1 MASTSNSKLVFK
13 ILCDNDG
20 CLEVRQ
26 LNAKLAQNSFGVKLA
41 NLRSVLFDD
50 GKIAIREGKQ
60 RVPDGNI
67 RPDSLIVAKTSLR
80 LCQRKA
86 GECGLCDSLHL
97 CRYFVCGGCTFGPK
111 CKNPH
116 SLASPHNADL
126 LQRFGLQDL
135 TEKQLFQLLLQN
147 DPFLLPEVCPH
158 YNKGD
163 GPFGSC
169 RFTTSC
175 TKLHVCLHFLQG
187 DCRYGSRCKRSHS
200 VERGM
205 KLFKGFSQENMQNLY
220 KIYRN
225 KFIITGQCG
234 QHETPAA
241 AAGPV
246 LPVVTFSHQLSS
258 HQPHQMSPRSPTNS
272 VSPLKPNSEGERN
285 EICLYNIRKSCSFK
299 EKCVRVHWNLPYKWE
314 VLHRDGVTWK
324 DLPLMEEIEKAYS
337 DPTCNTSRDPLMPTL
352 GILSSL
358 KLGSASNIKQHV
370 DFNTMTYEGSPVRRL
385 STTSSVLHPPHFI
398 LTTQWIWYWKEDNGL
413 WIEYGQGGG
422 DTTVTSDTL
431 EKMYLADKDA
441 EITFQAGK
449 HQYTLHFKGA
459 KGSQTM
465 FQQNL
470 KYKTKREIRRRP
482 RFVSPQ
488 DVNDIKSGSSHSSSS
503 STAEHIP
510 PHWDKKALPDLSYKL
525 VLLSRIDPDYKIEED
540 FRRTMP
546 CSRIE
551 SIQRIQNPSLWKVFQ
566 WQKDQMQKRNGGKRV
581 DEKLLFHGTEES
593 LVDAICDQNFD
604 WRMCGVHGT
613 AYGRGSYF
621 ARDASYSDKYS
632 RTRGSLNKI
641 MFVAR
646 VLVGEYTK
654 GSSSYVR
661 PPSKAGSKA
670 LYDSCVDSERD
681 PSIFVIFEK
690 QQIYPEYLIKYR

>member
-20 CLEVRQ
+20 CLEIRQ
-26 LNAKLAQNSFGVKLA
+26 LNAKLAQNSFGVKLE

-50 GKIAIREGKQ
+50 GKIAIREGRQ
-60 RVPDGNI
+60 RVPGGNI

-86 GECGLCDSLHL
+86 GECRHCDNLHL

-116 SLASPHNADL
+116 SLASSHNADL

-158 YNKGD
+158 YNKGN

-169 RFTTSC
+169 SFTTSC
-175 TKLHVCLHFLQG
+175 TKLHVCLHFLLG
-187 DCRYGSRCKRSHS
+187 DCMYGSRCKRTHT
-200 VERGM
+200 VQQGM
-205 KLFKGFSQENMQNLY
+205 KLFKGFSQENIQNLY

-246 LPVVTFSHQLSS
+246 LPEVTFSHQLPS
-258 HQPHQMSPRSPTNS
+258 HQPPQMSPGSRTNS
-272 VSPLKPNSEGERN
+272 VGPSKPNSEGERN

-299 EKCVRVHWNLPYKWE
+299 EKCARVHWNLPYKWE
-314 VLHRDGVTWK
+314 VLRSDGVTWK
-324 DLPLMEEIEKAYS
+324 DLPFMEEIEKSYA
-337 DPTCNTSRDPLMPTL
+337 DPKRNTSVDPLLSTL

-358 KLGSASNIKQHV
+358 NLGSASNIKQHV

-385 STTSSVLHPPHFI
+385 STASSVLHPPHFI

-422 DTTVTSDTL
+422 DTTVTSETL
-431 EKMYLADKDA
+431 EKMYLADKNA

-449 HQYTLHFKGA
+449 HQYILHFKGA
-459 KGSQTM
+459 EGSQTM

-470 KYKTKREIRRRP
+470 KYKTIREIRRRP

-488 DVNDIKSGSSHSSSS
+488 DVNDIKSGSSHSSCS

-525 VLLSRIDPDYKIEED
+525 VLLSRVDPDYKIEED

-546 CSRIE
+546 GSRIE
-551 SIQRIQNPSLWKVFQ
+551 SIQRIQNPSLWK
-566 WQKDQMQKRNGGKRV
+566 KEQMQKRNGGKRV

-621 ARDASYSDKYS
+621 ARDASYSDRYS
-632 RTRGSLNKI
+632 RVRGSLNKI

-654 GSSSYVR
+654 GRSSYVR
-661 PPSKAGSKA
+661 PPPKAGSKA

>member
-1 MASTSNSKLVFK
+1 RVQWAIVFK

-26 LNAKLAQNSFGVKLA
+26 LNAKLAQNSFGVKVA

-50 GKIAIREGKQ
+50 GKIAIREGRQ
-60 RVPDGNI
+60 RVPGGNI
-67 RPDSLIVAKTSLR
+67 RPDSLVVAKTSLR

-86 GECGLCDSLHL
+86 GECGHCDGLHL
-97 CRYFVCGGCTFGPK
+97 CRYFVCGGCTFGCGLNS

-169 RFTTSC
+169 RYTTSC

-187 DCRYGSRCKRSHS
+187 DCRYGSRCKRTHT
-200 VERGM
+200 VQQGM
-205 KLFKGFSQENMQNLY
+205 KLFKGFSQENIQNLY

-225 KFIITGQCG
+225 KFIINGQCG

-241 AAGPV
+241 AGPGN
-246 LPVVTFSHQLSS
+246 
-258 HQPHQMSPRSPTNS
+258 PRSLTNS
-272 VSPLKPNSEGERN
+272 VGPSKPNSEGERN

-324 DLPLMEEIEKAYS
+324 DLPCMEEIEKAYS
-337 DPTCNTSRDPLMPTL
+337 DPTCNSSWDPL
-352 GILSSL
+352 LST
-358 KLGSASNIKQHV
+358 SASNIKQHV
-370 DFNTMTYEGSPVRRL
+370 DFKTMTYKESPVRRL
-385 STTSSVLHPPHFI
+385 STASSVLHPPHFI

-422 DTTVTSDTL
+422 DTTVTSETL

-449 HQYTLHFKGA
+449 HQYTLHFKGDE
-459 KGSQTM
+459 GSQTM

-488 DVNDIKSGSSHSSSS
+488 DVNDIKSSCS

-525 VLLSRIDPDYKIEED
+525 LLLSRVDPDYKIEED

-566 WQKDQMQKRNGGKRV
+566 WQKDQMQKRNGGTRV

-621 ARDASYSDKYS
+621 ARDASYSDRYS
-632 RTRGSLNKI
+632 RVRGSLNKI

-654 GSSSYVR
+654 GRSNYVR
-661 PPSKAGSKA
+661 PPPKAGSKA

-681 PSIFVIFEK
+681 PSIFVVFEK

>member
-1 MASTSNSKLVFK
+1 KFALIQIFNKQCPNEQTYRYQKNFGSKLVFK

-26 LNAKLAQNSFGVKLA
+26 LNAKLAQNSFGVKVA

-50 GKIAIREGKQ
+50 GKIAIREGRQ
-60 RVPDGNI
+60 RVPGGNI
-67 RPDSLIVAKTSLR
+67 RPDSLVVAKTSLR

-86 GECGLCDSLHL
+86 GECGHCDGLHL

-169 RFTTSC
+169 RYTTSC

-187 DCRYGSRCKRSHS
+187 DCRYGSRCKRTHT
-200 VERGM
+200 VQQGM
-205 KLFKGFSQENMQNLY
+205 KLFKGFSQENIQNLY

-225 KFIITGQCG
+225 KFIINGQCDI
-234 QHETPAA
+234 QSSAA
-241 AAGPV
+241 FPSA
-246 LPVVTFSHQLSS
+246 S
-258 HQPHQMSPRSPTNS
+258 TND
-272 VSPLKPNSEGERN
+272 EGERN

-324 DLPLMEEIEKAYS
+324 DLPCMEEIEKAYS
-337 DPTCNTSRDPLMPTL
+337 DPTCNSSWDPLLSTL
-352 GILSSL
+352 GILS
-358 KLGSASNIKQHV
+358 I
-370 DFNTMTYEGSPVRRL
+370 RRL
-385 STTSSVLHPPHFI
+385 STASSVLHPPHFI

-422 DTTVTSDTL
+422 DTTVTSETL

-449 HQYTLHFKGA
+449 HQYTLHFKGDE
-459 KGSQTM
+459 GSQTM

-488 DVNDIKSGSSHSSSS
+488 DVNDIKSSCS

-525 VLLSRIDPDYKIEED
+525 LLLSRVDPDYKIEED

-566 WQKDQMQKRNGGKRV
+566 WQKDQMQKRNGGTRV

-621 ARDASYSDKYS
+621 ARDASYSDRYS
-632 RTRGSLNKI
+632 RVRGSLNKI

-654 GSSSYVR
+654 GRSNYVR
-661 PPSKAGSKA
+661 PPPKAGSKA

-681 PSIFVIFEK
+681 PSIFVVFEK

>member
-1 MASTSNSKLVFK
+1 MASTSHSKLVFK
-13 ILCDNDG
+13 LLCDNDG

-50 GKIAIREGKQ
+50 GKIAIREGRQ
-60 RVPDGNI
+60 RAPGGNF
-67 RPDSLIVAKTSLR
+67 RPDSLVVAKTSLR

-86 GECGLCDSLHL
+86 GECGHCDGLHL

-116 SLASPHNADL
+116 SLASSHNAGL

-135 TEKQLFQLLLQN
+135 SEKQLFQLLLQN

-169 RFTTSC
+169 RFSTSC
-175 TKLHVCLHFLQG
+175 TKLHVCLHSLQG
-187 DCRYGSRCKRSHS
+187 DCRYGSRCKRTHS
-200 VERGM
+200 IGQGM
-205 KLFKGFSQENMQNLY
+205 KLFKGFSQENIQNLY

-225 KFIITGQCG
+225 KLIITGQCG

-246 LPVVTFSHQLSS
+246 FPEVTFSHKLPSL
-258 HQPHQMSPRSPTNS
+258 QPPLMRLGSPTNS

-285 EICLYNIRKSCSFK
+285 EICLFNIRKNCSFK

-314 VLHRDGVTWK
+314 VLHSDGVTWNQ
-324 DLPLMEEIEKAYS
+324 LPFMEEVEKAYS
-337 DPTCNTSRDPLMPTL
+337 DPTCKTSSDPL
-352 GILSSL
+352 LSSQN
-358 KLGSASNIKQHV
+358 LGSNNKRHV
-370 DFNTMTYEGSPVRRL
+370 DFNTMTYKGSPVRRL
-385 STTSSVLHPPHFI
+385 STASSVLHPPHYI
-398 LTTQWIWYWKEDNGL
+398 LTTQWIWYWEEDSGL
-413 WIEYGQGGG
+413 WIEYGKGGG
-422 DTTVTSDTL
+422 DTTVTSESL

-449 HQYTLHFKGA
+449 HKYTLHFKGA
-459 KGSQTM
+459 EGSQTM

-470 KYKTKREIRRRP
+470 KHKTKREIRRRP

-488 DVNDIKSGSSHSSSS
+488 DVNDIKSGSSQSSC

-510 PHWDKKALPDLSYKL
+510 PYWDKKALPDLSYKL
-525 VLLSRIDPDYKIEED
+525 VLLSRVDPDYKIEED

-546 CSRIE
+546 RSRIE
-551 SIQRIQNPSLWKVFQ
+551 SIERIQNPSLWKVFQ

-613 AYGRGSYF
+613 AYGKGSYF

-632 RTRGSLNKI
+632 KTQGSLNKI

-661 PPSKAGSKA
+661 PPPKAGSKA
-670 LYDSCVDSERD
+670 LYDSCVNSETD